1 MRARF
6 GEFNIFFKGK
16 ERGGFFFQY
25 GTWHDGVLYCCR
37 FGEDSVEKMV
47 NWTLEN
53 VPTASDIAAT
63 SHRHPRI
70 LEIGSGNG
78 TLLFALH
85 EAGYSASYLSGID
98 YSPDAVKLARMVAR
112 SQNSDS
118 EQVTFHVCDFIS
130 ELPPPPPPTS
140 PASPAP
146 SGQLD
151 ADDVQ
156 GSWDLLLDKGTY
168 DAIALGEK
176 DESGRCAVAVYPVRA
191 SNLLRENGYF
201 LITSCNFT
209 EEELKARFINPETN
223 FRFHSHVK
231 HPSISF
237 GGQTGS
243 VYTTVA
249 FKKGSSE

>member
-1 MRARF
+1 MVFTSHSWDDVYEREVANF
-6 GEFNIFFKGK
+6 EETGDEGEI
-16 ERGGFFFQY
+16 
-25 GTWHDGVLYCCR
+25 W

-47 NWTLEN
+47 DWTLEN
-53 VPTASDIAAT
+53 VPIT
-63 SHRHPRI
+63 SHPRI

-85 EAGYSASYLSGID
+85 EAGYAASHLSGID
-98 YSPDAVKLARMVAR
+98 YSPDAVKLARMLAVAR
-112 SQNSDS
+112 SQNS
-118 EQVTFHVCDFIS
+118 EQVTSFHVCDFIS
-130 ELPPPPPPTS
+130 ELPPPPPP

-151 ADDVQ
+151 ADVQ
-156 GSWDLLLDKGTY
+156 VSWDLLLDKGTY
-168 DAIALGEK
+168 DAIALGGK
-176 DESGRCAVAVYPVRA
+176 DESGRCPVAVYPVRA

-223 FRFHSHVK
+223 FRFHSRVK
-231 HPSISF
+231 HSSISF

-249 FKKGSSE
+249 FKKGSPE

>member
-1 MRARF
+1 MTELVPSKLGTRPHWDDVYEREVANF
-6 GEFNIFFKGK
+6 EETGDEGEI
-16 ERGGFFFQY
+16 
-25 GTWHDGVLYCCR
+25 W
-37 FGEDSVEKMV
+37 FGEDSIEKMV

-53 VPTASDIAAT
+53 VPIT
-63 SHRHPRI
+63 SHPRI

-85 EAGYSASYLSGID
+85 EAGYAASHLSGID
-98 YSPDAVKLARMVAR
+98 YSPDAVKLARMVAAAR
-112 SQNSDS
+112 SQNS
-118 EQVTFHVCDFIS
+118 EQVTSFHVCDFIS
-130 ELPPPPPPTS
+130 ELPPPPPL
-140 PASPAP
+140 ASPAA
-146 SGQLD
+146 SGQHG
-151 ADDVQ
+151 ADVQ

-176 DESGRCAVAVYPVRA
+176 DESGRSPVAVYPVRA
-191 SNLLRENGYF
+191 SKLLRENGYF

-209 EEELKARFINPETN
+209 EEELKTRFINPETN
-223 FRFHSHVK
+223 FCFHSHVK

-249 FKKGSSE
+249 FKKGSSEST